1 MHGADSMLRVLSSHT
16 VVSLEC
22 IQLLTTVLYSNVNFR
37 GKIQQDYDQ
46 VTQSHLELVAD
57 HILVLYTLDR
67 SLQLMYSALQYMCKY
82 VQCVL

>member
-1 MHGADSMLRVLSSHT
+1 MHGADSRLRVLSSHT